1 MQDGLQLIFPAI
13 QGRVAGEG
21 IALRVQLIFHS
32 DGACH
37 TAGVDVAGDG
47 GPVVAGEQLTA
58 GHGVDIRLR
67 GIGEPVLRRGVFQV
81 IHRVQHCVHDAVELA
96 ADGPDV
102 VGQRVGGALHGAAEL
117 VHVAVEQM
125 QRVVEGVGRGTDCL
139 IRVGDLD
146 GVRTGKKVQ
155 QVLGVGEN
163 ILSVR

>member
-1 MQDGLQLIFPAI
+1 MQDDLQLIFPAVR
-13 QGRVAGEG
+13 GGVAGESV
-21 IALRVQLIFHS
+21 ALRVQLIFHS
-32 DGACH
+32 DGARH

-47 GPVVAGEQLTA
+47 GLVDAGEQLSA
-58 GHGVDIRLR
+58 GHGVDVRL
-67 GIGEPVLRRGVFQV
+67 GGVGETVLRCGVFQV
-81 IHRVQHCVHDAVELA
+81 VHRVQHRVHDAVELA

-102 VGQRVGGALHGAAEL
+102 VGQGVGGALHGAAEL

-155 QVLGVGEN
+155 
-163 ILSVR
+163 